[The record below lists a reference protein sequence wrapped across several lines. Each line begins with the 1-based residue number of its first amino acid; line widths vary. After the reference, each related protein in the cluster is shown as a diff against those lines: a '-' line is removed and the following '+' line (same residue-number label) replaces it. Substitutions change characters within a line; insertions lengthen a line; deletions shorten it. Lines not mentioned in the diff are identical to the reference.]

1 MTKSFKDT
9 ARTLRSVSPATK
21 LHYKVSFVSVLRMMW
36 PGIATYTSGT
46 LLMIVTIISYPVISG
61 CRTLPRDVTNT
72 FTLFLYYT
80 PKLLRKGVELGL
92 RSAGIYVL

>member
-1 MTKSFKDT
+1 MAIRRIVALVFSY
-9 ARTLRSVSPATK
+9 TL
-21 LHYKVSFVSVLRMMW
+21 LQGIICSVLRMMW